1 MEDELSVEDDVLSDL
16 EEQLIELEIHPIN
29 NESEDDDQDNNA
41 LHVLVPVPDPI
52 CAKHQFILCH
62 QCYRLNHTHITEN
75 KPQK

>member
-41 LHVLVPVPDPI
+41 LHVLVPVPDPVPEV
-52 CAKHQFILCH
+52 
-62 QCYRLNHTHITEN
+62 TESRYN
-75 KPQK
+75 